1 MSFVFNN
8 IKHGIWN
15 SDGTQILS
23 MGYGTTAHGLGRP
36 VDRFQAKKS
45 CKFWIV
51 LVTWLF
57 FYLDNLRSCQ
67 DEGRILWV
75 GWWHR
80 FSQQVAC
87 QVRWLLPFVSYHTK
101 PNLSRISH
109 HIASYRII
117 WHHTY
122 FACLISMFPIQ
133 SVATFTY
140 FYKLQTEQIYQ
151 HGAPLQVAS
160 RSPTRLRLVSSCG
173 SSQMWIRMDQALPFQ
188 MYSHAGYMCTY
199 YHYIIPST

>member
-1 MSFVFNN
+1 MELRWNSD
-8 IKHGIWN
+8 IKHGIRNYCTWTWTT
-15 SDGTQILS
+15 SWSLS
-23 MGYGTTAHGLGRP
+23 S
-36 VDRFQAKKS
+36 KKELQ
-45 CKFWIV
+45 V
-51 LVTWLF
+51 LDSFGDLTF

-101 PNLSRISH
+101 PNLSRISHHIASYRIISH

-173 SSQMWIRMDQALPFQ
+173 SSQMWIRMDQALPSQ